1 MRPMLELSIT
11 QSVIDTVVERTHGA
25 QVTAV
30 HLTIGRLSGVVPDS
44 VRFCFELIADGT
56 PLQGAR
62 LDIEEP
68 VGRASCRGCG
78 QQFELRELILL
89 CPCGSADVSVEDGQQ
104 LALTSVEVA

>member
-1 MRPMLELSIT
+1 MHELSIT
-11 QSVIDTVVERTHGA
+11 QSVIDTVVERTQGA
-25 QVTAV
+25 RVTAV

-56 PLQGAR
+56 PLAGAR
-62 LDIEEP
+62 LDIDEP
-68 VGRASCRGCG
+68 VGLASCRGCG
-78 QQFELRELILL
+78 QRFELRELILL